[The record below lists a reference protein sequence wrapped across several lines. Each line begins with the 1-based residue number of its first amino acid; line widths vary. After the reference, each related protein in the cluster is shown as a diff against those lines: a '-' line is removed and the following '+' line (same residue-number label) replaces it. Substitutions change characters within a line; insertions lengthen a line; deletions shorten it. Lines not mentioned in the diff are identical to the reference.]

1 MLKARMKYG
10 AVSAKVHAMYGKRIT
25 EEEWHRLS
33 ECSSVTEVLSVLKSQ
48 SGWGAYTSE
57 LTQRMGDEQI
67 KGAVRAKQYVDL
79 EKLLSGQ
86 LDAHEETGGNMKKL
100 KFYVCPECGNVIT
113 AVTDAGISCCGR
125 KLQPMEAVKASDEE
139 KRQQEVMGES
149 TTFFKDGLKRL
160 RKNPLAMGSIIVL
173 VLLILV
179 ILLAPKIVPYGYADI
194 VKGAQNLEP
203 FQYSEAEQAQLDAG
217 EKLFPHIFGTDEL
230 GRDYFIRV
238 VYGARVSLGVGVFA
252 SLLVLIIGII
262 YGSVS
267 GFCGGKVD
275 MIMMRI
281 VDIIYSLPDMLLIIL
296 LAVVLNEVLTPVI
309 KGTVL
314 SKLGVNMIALFIVF
328 GLLYWVGMA
337 RLIRGQILTIKQNEY
352 ILAAKCIGT
361 SSARTIRKHIL
372 PNCLSV
378 IIITTALQIPSAIFT
393 ESYLSFIGLGVSAPM
408 PSLGSLA
415 NTARGGLQS
424 YPLRLIF
431 PALTI
436 CIIVLTLNL
445 IGDGLRDAFDPKLS
459 K

>member
-1 MLKARMKYG
+1 MK
-10 AVSAKVHAMYGKRIT
+10 
-25 EEEWHRLS
+25 
-33 ECSSVTEVLSVLKSQ
+33 
-48 SGWGAYTSE
+48 
-57 LTQRMGDEQI
+57 D
-67 KGAVRAKQYVDL
+67 
-79 EKLLSGQ
+79 
-86 LDAHEETGGNMKKL
+86 NMKRAPFSTQIDL
-100 KFYVCPECGNVIT
+100 SKFDMKDF
-113 AVTDAGISCCGR
+113 A
-125 KLQPMEAVKASDEE
+125 KASDEE

-194 VKGAQNLEP
+194 VKGAQNLGP
-203 FQYSEAEQAQLDAG
+203 FQYSDAEQAQIDAG

-275 MIMMRI
+275 MVMMRI

-361 SSARTIRKHIL
+361 SARTIRKHIL